1 MSDQRNPSNAPAKG
15 AGPETPAGPRL
26 RNDDKVAIVIIV
38 LSALV
43 YWVSTTFDD
52 VPKALAQGMQPAAY
66 PQLLVGALIVLSIIL
81 VFENRARQE
90 KSRKPVKPM
99 VYYTGA
105 VLAVSV
111 LLITWL
117 GIFGAMV
124 IPCAVIPFLWGD
136 RRTKAVIAFVVTLPI
151 VVYLLFHGILEVQFP
166 LGIFENLF

>member
-26 RNDDKVAIVIIV
+26 RSDDKVAIVVIV

-43 YWVSTTFDD
+43 YWVSTTFDE
-52 VPKALAQGMQPAAY
+52 VPRALAQGVQPASY
-66 PQLLVGALIVLSIIL
+66 PQLLVGALIVLAIAL
-81 VFENRARQE
+81 VFESRTRPE
-90 KSRKPVKPM
+90 KSKKPVKPM

-105 VLAVSV
+105 VLVVSA
-111 LLITWL
+111 LSINWL

-136 RRTKAVIAFVVTLPI
+136 RRTKTVIAFVVILPI
-151 VVYLLFHGILEVQFP
+151 VVYLLFHGVLEVQFP